1 MGVSQNIW
9 TYKLSAGTLNIDS
22 NYGLLVISVIL
33 ESGTGTVTG
42 TALLNGVAST
52 PIDLAVGVPL
62 TISTDGN
69 TILGDVS
76 ITTTGVVSIVG
87 RS

>member
-9 TYKLSAGTLNIDS
+9 TYKLNGGNLNIDS
-22 NYGLLVISVIL
+22 NYGLLVVSILL
-33 ESGTGTVTG
+33 ESGTGTVSG
-42 TALLNGVAST
+42 TDLLNGIPST
-52 PIDLAVGVPL
+52 PIDLTIGVPL

-69 TILGDVS
+69 TVLGNLN
-76 ITTTGVVSIVG
+76 ITTTGVISIVG

>member
-1 MGVSQNIW
+1 MAISQNIW
-9 TYKLSAGTLNIDS
+9 TYKLTAGNLNIDA
-22 NYGLLVISVIL
+22 NYGLLVVSILL

-42 TALLNGVAST
+42 TALVNGVSSV

-62 TISTDGN
+62 NISTDGN
-69 TILGDVS
+69 TILGNLNIS
-76 ITTTGVVSIVG
+76 TTGVVSIVG

>member
-1 MGVSQNIW
+1 MAISQNIW
-9 TYKLSAGTLNIDS
+9 TYKLSAGTLNIDAD
-22 NYGLLVISVIL
+22 YGLLVVSILL

-42 TALLNGVAST
+42 TALLNGVASV
-52 PIDLAVGVPL
+52 PIDLTVGVPIA
-62 TISTDGN
+62 ISTDGN

-76 ITTTGVVSIVG
+76 ITTTGVVSIIG

>member
-1 MGVSQNIW
+1 MAVSQNIW
-9 TYKLSAGTLNIDS
+9 TYKLTAGTFNIDP
-22 NYGLLVISVIL
+22 NFGLLVVSVIL
-33 ESGTGTVTG
+33 ASGTGTVTG
-42 TALLNGVAST
+42 TDLLNGVAST

-69 TILGDVS
+69 TILGNIT

>member
-1 MGVSQNIW
+1 MAVSQNIW
-9 TYKLSAGTLNIDS
+9 TYKLTAGTLNIDP
-22 NYGLLVISVIL
+22 NYGLLVISILL

-52 PIDLAVGVPL
+52 PIDLTIGLPL
-62 TISTDGN
+62 NISTDGN
-69 TILGDVS
+69 TILGDVN
-76 ITTTGVVSIVG
+76 ITTTGVVTIVG